1 MSATLDKPESRRHYH
16 HGDLCRACVH
26 TAMDLLDEGG
36 LDAVTLRAVAERT
49 GVSRSAPYRHFETKR
64 ALLAAVA
71 TEGFR
76 RLTRALEA
84 ARDAASG
91 DAIEQ
96 LVAGCV
102 AYVRFGID
110 HPQLYRL
117 MFAGDLC
124 KGPLFGNEREA
135 EQEFPELAE
144 AGDAAYDVLV
154 QGLLAAQK
162 AHLVRD
168 REPTVQALS
177 AWAAV
182 HGVMSLYLDNRT
194 AYGEDAEAVE
204 SVARAV
210 IATVMEGLRAPD

>member
-1 MSATLDKPESRRHYH
+1 MSTALAKTDGRRHYH
-16 HGDLCRACVH
+16 HGNLCQACVD
-26 TAMDLLDEGG
+26 TAMRLLDEGG
-36 LDAVTLRAVAERT
+36 LEAVTLRAVAQRT

-71 TEGFR
+71 AEGFR

-84 ARDAASG
+84 ARDAAGG
-91 DAIEQ
+91 DAIER

-102 AYVRFGID
+102 AYVRFGTD

-124 KGPLFGNEREA
+124 KGPLFGDEREA
-135 EQEFPELAE
+135 EQEFPELAQ

-154 QGLLAAQK
+154 QGLIAAQQ
-162 AHLVRD
+162 AGLVRD
-168 REPTVQALS
+168 REPAVQALS
-177 AWAAV
+177 AWAAI

-210 IATVMEGLRAPD
+210 MATVMEGLRASD